1 MRIGLRWKIL
11 SFTLLPLATL
21 VVAALWMVN
30 HNVSRR
36 ITTGIHDDLRRASAV
51 LENVWSARGR
61 ELAVVGQVIAQDPK
75 FFSVLTLP
83 GSHADPERSA
93 TVSGV
98 ARDFNALVEADLF
111 EVFDDRG
118 RPLAS
123 VGHDTSDAA
132 SRDPL
137 IRDAL
142 SGRAL
147 SAVLVT
153 GHTHY
158 QVAVLPTVAG
168 GRVLGVLMLGARVG
182 RELADRLRAL
192 TRSEVTFVSM
202 GAITGSTLERL
213 EDRDGLLSELQRLE
227 GRRGPEVYDGTILE
241 SGDSPHRNLTLV
253 RHLPQADAG
262 SRQYYVM
269 QRSLDTETAF
279 LREIQTGL
287 VEMGIIAV
295 LVTLI
300 ACLFIA
306 ARITSPVQR
315 LVRAAEEMERGN
327 YDYPLEMDALDEIGA
342 LATRFGDM
350 RQRQRD
356 TVRGLQETARMR
368 NSFISV
374 ASHELR
380 TPISVIRGFQELLQQ
395 GAMGL
400 LNPQQQHALEAI
412 ARSTMTL
419 ESIADDATRVAQIEN
434 ETLKLSRESNDMR
447 ELVDAAIDR
456 VKAKSEYRRVEIR
469 RDVPDDLPALLVDG
483 PRMVEALANLVSNG
497 VRFTPD
503 DGHVI
508 VRVSADEEWVTFDV
522 ADTGV
527 GIPPEKRAHVFERSF
542 GTRNS
547 LHHHSS
553 SRLEFNSAGL
563 GLGLSIARGIAEA
576 HGGTLTLQSTVGHG
590 STFTLRVPRVAAA
603 SSETSQAA

>member
-1 MRIGLRWKIL
+1 M
-11 SFTLLPLATL
+11 
-21 VVAALWMVN
+21 
-30 HNVSRR
+30 
-36 ITTGIHDDLRRASAV
+36 
-51 LENVWSARGR
+51 
-61 ELAVVGQVIAQDPK
+61 
-75 FFSVLTLP
+75 
-83 GSHADPERSA
+83 
-93 TVSGV
+93 
-98 ARDFNALVEADLF
+98 
-111 EVFDDRG
+111 
-118 RPLAS
+118 
-123 VGHDTSDAA
+123 
-132 SRDPL
+132 
-137 IRDAL
+137 
-142 SGRAL
+142 
-147 SAVLVT
+147 LVT

-315 LVRAAEEMERGN
+315 LVRARRG
-327 YDYPLEMDALDEIGA
+327 DGARQLRLPARDGRTRRDRGARDAISGTCASDSA
-342 LATRFGDM
+342 H
-350 RQRQRD
+350 
-356 TVRGLQETARMR
+356 TVRGLQEIARMR

-447 ELVDAAIDR
+447 ELVDEAIDR